1 MARHRL
7 HRLIPGALALTTA
20 LGAASVAPAHAADTP
35 PAPHLDAVEKDLEEV
50 SPGLEGSVWQ
60 RTEGNRLDAPEGDP
74 SGWLLQTPGCW
85 GDPACKDRAGSRSLL
100 ERMERNIARAE
111 RTVDISTL
119 APFPNGGFQDAIVKG
134 LKASVAAGHKP
145 RVRILVGAA
154 PLYHL
159 NVIPSRY
166 RDELLGKL
174 GDAAQHV
181 TLNVA
186 SMTTSKTAFS
196 WNHSKL
202 LVVDGRTA
210 VTGGINGWKDDYLDT
225 AHPVSDADIALSG
238 PAAGSASRYLDTLWD
253 WTCGNSRN
261 PAKVWLATSG
271 GASCMRTLE
280 GGDGSGNGKDG
291 DGSGDGGGSGSGGP
305 SGNGDR
311 SGNGEDGGRTA
322 KAAGDVPVIAVG
334 GLGVGIKDKDPSSLF
349 APALPTAPDATCTA
363 GLADRTN
370 GNRDYDTVN
379 PEESALRSLVGSAK
393 SRIDISQQD
402 LNATCPPLP
411 RYDVRLYDT
420 LAAKLQDGV
429 KVRIVVSDPANRGAV
444 GSGGYSQI
452 KSLSEISDV
461 LRDRL
466 RERTGS
472 REKAASA
479 MCENLQLATFRS
491 SPEARW
497 ADGKPYAAHHKV
509 VSVDDAAFYVGSKN
523 LYPAW
528 LQDFGYIVEDR
539 TAAGQLKDTLLD
551 PEWKYSKETATFD
564 YARGVC
570 PE

>member
-1 MARHRL
+1 M
-7 HRLIPGALALTTA
+7 
-20 LGAASVAPAHAADTP
+20 
-35 PAPHLDAVEKDLEEV
+35 
-50 SPGLEGSVWQ
+50 EGSMWQ
-60 RTEGNRLDAPEGDP
+60 RTEGNRLDAPKGDP

-85 GDPACKDRAGSRSLL
+85 GDAKCTDRSGTRSLL
-100 ERMERNIARAE
+100 RRMEQNIARAE
-111 RTVDISTL
+111 HTVDISSL

-134 LKASVAAGHKP
+134 LKASVQAGHRP

-166 RDELLGKL
+166 RDELIEQL
-174 GDAAQHV
+174 GDAATSV

-225 AHPVSDADIALSG
+225 AHPVSDADMALSG

-253 WTCGNSRN
+253 WTCDNSRN
-261 PAKVWLATSG
+261 PARVWLATSG

-280 GGDGSGNGKDG
+280 KGEDSQ
-291 DGSGDGGGSGSGGP
+291 GGG
-305 SGNGDR
+305 R
-311 SGNGEDGGRTA
+311 AAET
-322 KAAGDVPVIAVG
+322 AGDVPVVAVG
-334 GLGVGIKDKDPSSLF
+334 GLGVGIKDKDPSSHYSPTPSP
-349 APALPTAPDATCTA
+349 APGVRCTA
-363 GLADRTN
+363 GLPDRTN
-370 GNRDYDTVN
+370 ADRDYDTVN
-379 PEESALRSLVGSAK
+379 PEESALRSLVSSAT

-411 RYDVRLYDT
+411 RYDVRLYNT
-420 LAAKLQDGV
+420 LAAKLKDGV
-429 KVRIVVSDPANRGAV
+429 KVRIVVSDPANRGAF

-452 KSLSEISDV
+452 TSLSEISDA

-466 RERTGS
+466 VKRTGS
-472 REKAASA
+472 TAEADAV
-479 MCENLQLATFRS
+479 MCRNLQLAAFRS
-491 SPEARW
+491 SPEDRW
-497 ADGKPYAAHHKV
+497 ADGKPYALHHKI
-509 VSVDDAAFYVGSKN
+509 VSVDDSAFYIGSKN

-539 TAAGQLKDTLLD
+539 DAAVQLKESLLN
-551 PEWKYSKETATFD
+551 PEWKYSQKTATVD

-570 PE
+570 PG